1 MGGAVCYKLHMP
13 ERVLLTPE
21 FVNSVE
27 PPEAGERW
35 ISDLKVRGFGLRV
48 WRQPHGS
55 FGCAYAVRAKGSDG
69 KYVRK
74 TGPSWRF
81 AYDWREEHQ
90 LWRQMYGDLEEPTFG
105 ELLPFAREWANEQI
119 LALRGLPTLAEQ
131 EAEQEEFR
139 AFKRNQMSNL
149 SFEELVE
156 LELKRMQYRDIDQNY
171 IDRSAKLFYRYFPDA
186 IRPCKITSIDIEKIN
201 LILNDYHLTDSNFN
215 VLRPLIG
222 RSYKLAQF
230 YGPIETIKN
239 WDISKIDRKF
249 NDKVSITQLNDWNND
264 DTESFINFI
273 YDLDAP
279 WQSRIAICLFLSL
292 KRIPLSQLLS
302 ACWDQLEIMVP
313 TDGDQ
318 SHASHVNFRW
328 AEGWLGFEQ
337 VSKDA
342 GTWLEKALTH
352 KTDKSTYKNYL
363 FPSPREGLKSHLQ
376 TIDATWSQAL
386 RIKGI
391 PYISVVKFRKSL
403 NDTQTSHL
411 YHHQFWKQAW
421 QPRLT
426 E

>member
-1 MGGAVCYKLHMP
+1 MS

-21 FVNSVE
+21 FVNSIE

-48 WRQPHGS
+48 WRQPRGS
-55 FGCAYAVRAKGSDG
+55 FGCAYAIRAKGSDG

-90 LWRQMYGDLEEPTFG
+90 LWRQMNGDPTEPTFG

-119 LALRGLPTLAEQ
+119 LALRGLPTLAE
-131 EAEQEEFR
+131 EEEKQEEFR
-139 AFKRNQMSNL
+139 AFKRTQMSDL
-149 SFEELVE
+149 SLEKLVE
-156 LELKRMQYRDIDQNY
+156 LELRRMQYRNIDQNY
-171 IDRSAKLFYRYFPDA
+171 IDRSSKLFYRYFPSA
-186 IRPCKITSIDIEKIN
+186 IRSCTITSIDLAKLN
-201 LILNDYHLTDSNFN
+201 LILNDNNLTDSNFN

-230 YGPIETIKN
+230 YGPIKTIKY
-239 WDISKIDRKF
+239 WEISKIDRKF
-249 NDKVSITQLNDWNND
+249 NTKVSRPQLSEWNND
-264 DTESFINFI
+264 DIENFINFI
-273 YDLDAP
+273 YDLDAS
-279 WQSRIAICLFLSL
+279 WQSRIAICLFLYL
-292 KRIPLSQLLS
+292 KRTPLSQLLS
-302 ACWDQLEIMVP
+302 ACWEQIEIMVL

-318 SHASHVNFRW
+318 TRASHVNFRW

-337 VSKDA
+337 VSDGA
-342 GTWLEKALTH
+342 GRWLEKALTH
-352 KTDKSTYKNYL
+352 KIDQNTYPNYL
-363 FPSPREGLKSHLQ
+363 FPSPREGMKSHLQ

-386 RIKGI
+386 KLKGI
-391 PYISVVKFRKSL
+391 PYISIVKFRKSL
-403 NDTQTSHL
+403 NDMQTRAL
-411 YHHQFWKQAW
+411 YRHQFWNKAW